1 MVTKIIGGITK
12 TIGTFTKIIGG
23 ITKIIVM
30 ITKIIGGVTNIIVMV
45 TKIIGGNSE
54 GLTQCNCSK
63 QKEKLKV
70 KPSLYFKGS
79 ITEQLCS

>member
-1 MVTKIIGGITK
+1 
-12 TIGTFTKIIGG
+12 
-23 ITKIIVM
+23 IIVM
-30 ITKIIGGVTNIIVMV
+30 VTKIIGGVTNIIVMV